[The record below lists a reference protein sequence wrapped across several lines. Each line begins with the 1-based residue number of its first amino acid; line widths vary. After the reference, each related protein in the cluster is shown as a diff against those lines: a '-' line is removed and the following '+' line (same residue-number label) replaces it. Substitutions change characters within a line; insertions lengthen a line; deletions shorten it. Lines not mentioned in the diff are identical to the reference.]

1 MPDPI
6 PNIKDTK
13 ELNKELSVIENT
25 LTSISTLL
33 TSKITEAFAEVED
46 STKTISQIYAN
57 NLEKSIKSMARNSDA
72 ILKNTLG
79 ILAGDNK
86 SKDIQKQLLNIDI
99 SKLAQE
105 RNIQMLK
112 DNGLIDDIES
122 LRLQAD
128 LTEQYKAQKSLLES
142 QNKLTGDI
150 AKKVGLTGAL
160 LGEAN
165 KIPIVG
171 KFIDSKEALAS
182 MNAEA
187 AKDSSTKFSVLAKG
201 INSVGKSLSKNLTD
215 PLTIITFFIQ
225 AVNKADQQ
233 ATTLAKSLGVSKDQ
247 AYQLRENFVGYSRAV
262 NDGFINT
269 DRLAKAQAEL
279 SEQLGIAVQYSGEE
293 LSTFAKLTEITGLS
307 AQEAGKL
314 ASFSATTNVD
324 VKDYVKQLRV
334 SSFYAQQANKVHF
347 SDKEILQDVSKLSAG
362 ILVKFQNNP
371 KALAAAVVQA
381 KALGL
386 TLEQVDKAGE
396 SLLNFESSIENEL
409 KAELITGKQLNFERA
424 RAAALTGDQAALMQ
438 EVASQTGTLAEFQ
451 DMNVIA
457 QKSLAEAFGMSRD
470 ELADMLMKQEAITKY
485 GSKAAELN
493 KEQLEY
499 MKEHN
504 LSADQMLDKITNQ
517 RSVQDKFNDAMLKL
531 QDIIGNLA
539 AGPLGKFV
547 SYLAEGLDY
556 VAGIAIAFGSIYTLQ
571 KGIALYQRAIAL
583 MKGKE
588 LAVQIGIAAAWA
600 IANPFT
606 ALAGLAIAG
615 GIASLIVSQ
624 MSAAPK
630 FAAGGIVT
638 SEINN
643 ATIGEAGPE
652 AIIPLNS
659 SKAAGMLGGIDISPL
674 VSAINEVRNAVN
686 ALANK
691 PQQAIALHVG
701 PEKLG
706 EIVGRQAET
715 GTNQYQNAYQLA

>member
-6 PNIKDTK
+6 PNIKDVK
-13 ELNKELSVIENT
+13 DLNKELGLVEDA
-25 LTSISTLL
+25 LTSISVLL
-33 TSKITEAFAEVED
+33 KDKIQEAFANVED
-46 STKTISQIYAN
+46 QSRTIAQIYAN
-57 NLEKSIKSMARNSDA
+57 NLEKSIKSMARNSDS

-79 ILAGDNK
+79 ILSGENK
-86 SKDIQKQLLNIDI
+86 SKDIQKQLLNIEI

-112 DNGLIDDIES
+112 DNELIDDIES

-233 ATTLAKSLGVSKDQ
+233 ATALGKSLGISKNQ
-247 AYQLRENFVGYSRAV
+247 AYELRENFVQYSRAV
-262 NDGFINT
+262 NDSFITT
-269 DRLAKAQAEL
+269 DRLAKAQADL

-293 LSTFAKLTEITGLS
+293 LSIFAKLTEIVGLS

-314 ASFSATTNVD
+314 ASFSAAAGMSSI
-324 VKDYVKQLRV
+324 DYVKQIRA
-334 SSFYAQQANKVHF
+334 SSFAAQQANKVHF
-347 SDKEILQDVSKLSAG
+347 SDKQILQDVSKLSAG

-504 LSADQMLDKITNQ
+504 LSADQMLEKVTNQ

-531 QDIIGNLA
+531 QDIIGNLV
-539 AGPLGKFV
+539 AGPLGRFV
-547 SYLAEGLDY
+547 SFLAEGLDY
-556 VAGIAIAFGSIYTLQ
+556 VAGIVIAFGSIYALQ
-571 KGIALYQRAIAL
+571 KGMALYQGAMTL

-600 IANPFT
+600 VANPFT

-615 GIASLIVSQ
+615 GITAFIASQ

-630 FAAGGIVT
+630 FAMGGIVT

-652 AIIPLNS
+652 AIIPLDS

-674 VSAINEVRNAVN
+674 VFAINEVRNAVN